1 MARAVAGTRGTLA
14 SLDARSTRVQPWPY
28 NRGVASTKALCAL
41 RKEANLIPCLMPQV
55 ATKGGGA
62 YLSQPKP
69 CRCRRVQIDN
79 LLVFLQCDHIA
90 LLLRTTTPSCASH
103 ASPSARRRACRAN
116 TNVPGTVKNA
126 STLHSLAACCGVTCP
141 HSNNAVSGCNNPAR
155 ILHHTLAPH
164 RDALRCLPMQ
174 QYIVTSLA
182 LCHVGAVEPR
192 ICPIFVLASCAQHRA
207 RQRHHEP
214 KSCRGR
220 SHRGAGV
227 GCAFLRT
234 KRTMG
239 RRGRASIGAVA
250 RAVGH
255 DTNIEHLATSSMHA
269 MPRARNSQRQLDRA
283 ANRHMCRGASPGD
296 RAPQLEWRRAQVSA
310 QRRPK
315 EVHRWCDGA
324 ACATLST
331 NPAQQTTMHA
341 SAPGPSTRHTT
352 AAATA
357 HLVLAP
363 GQVEGSLAREHLV
376 VRLRADAVRGEFRHG
391 KQHARRTRRRHH
403 HATVGGSRSVN
414 H

>member
-1 MARAVAGTRGTLA
+1 MALAVAGTRGTLA

-28 NRGVASTKALCAL
+28 NHGVASTKALCAL

-164 RDALRCLPMQ
+164 RDALHCLPMQ

-207 RQRHHEP
+207 RQRHDEP
-214 KSCRGR
+214 KLGRGR
-220 SHRGAGV
+220 SHGGAGV

-269 MPRARNSQRQLDRA
+269 MPRGRNSQRQLDRA

-310 QRRPK
+310 QRRAK

-324 ACATLST
+324 TCATLST
-331 NPAQQTTMHA
+331 NRPTNNNACVSTRTQHDTQQQPRPTSCSLQGKWRARWHA
-341 SAPGPSTRHTT
+341 STWLYGSVPMLSGASFGTASSMRAEPAAGTTTPLWVAPHP
-352 AAATA
+352 
-357 HLVLAP
+357 
-363 GQVEGSLAREHLV
+363 
-376 VRLRADAVRGEFRHG
+376 
-391 KQHARRTRRRHH
+391 
-403 HATVGGSRSVN
+403 
-414 H
+414 